1 MASRS
6 NPQSCARRRA
16 GRNLMEI
23 IEHYQ
28 LDVRQIAKDTGI
40 DLITLQN
47 LRTFTPH
54 LHTIERISVHLQQV
68 ARERTRAT
76 SPRGPGALAA
86 RRCTSSLQRQDQS
99 QAL

>member
-1 MASRS
+1 
-6 NPQSCARRRA
+6 
-16 GRNLMEI
+16 
-23 IEHYQ
+23 
-28 LDVRQIAKDTGI
+28 
-40 DLITLQN
+40 
-47 LRTFTPH
+47 
-54 LHTIERISVHLQQV
+54 VHLQQV